1 MLQPTRRETPKGKGL
16 RFAIVCSRY
25 NPEYTGP
32 MRAAAEA
39 VLRESGASVEIVEVP
54 GAFEI
59 PVAAASVLGRRGR
72 KPAAV
77 LCLGL
82 ILQGRTNHADHIGE
96 AVTRALMD
104 LSVRSGVPCIHEV
117 LTVADRKLA
126 EERCIAP
133 ETNRGTEA
141 AHTALALAATLSRL
155 RAGTGS
161 RRR

>member
-1 MLQPTRRETPKGKGL
+1 MLQPTRRKAVHARGR
-16 RFAIVCSRY
+16 RFVIVCSRY

-39 VLRESGASVEIVEVP
+39 VLHEAGARVETVEVP

-59 PVAAASVLGRRGR
+59 PVAASVLLSRLGR
-72 KPAAV
+72 KPDAV

-96 AVTRALMD
+96 AVTRALMEI
-104 LSVRSGVPCIHEV
+104 SVRTGVPCIHEV

-126 EERCIAP
+126 EERCVDP
-133 ETNRGTEA
+133 RTNRGAEA
-141 AHTALALAATLSRL
+141 AHTALSLADTLSAL
-155 RAGTGS
+155 RPRPET